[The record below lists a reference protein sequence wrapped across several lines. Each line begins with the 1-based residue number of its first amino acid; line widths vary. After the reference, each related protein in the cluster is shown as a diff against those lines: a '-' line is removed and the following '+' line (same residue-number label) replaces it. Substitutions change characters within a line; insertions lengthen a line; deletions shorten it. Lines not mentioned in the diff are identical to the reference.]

1 LPTNLLFEAM
11 QTDLQTLRKLIRQG
25 EGLRLEFKLKTTH
38 PEKIVREIV
47 AFANTEGGLLLIGV
61 SDDKQIYGAKF
72 PDEDEYVIEKA
83 IKEYCSPPIDYTI
96 ERIPIAEDSE
106 REVLLFHI
114 AKSSQMPHQIIK
126 GEDKGKV
133 YVRVADR
140 SIQASKEMR
149 TILKE
154 TQKNKQFRFNYGEKE
169 QKLMAYLAKNS
180 AITVAQFTNIA
191 NISRKTAS
199 RTLVLLCLA
208 NVLRIQAGE
217 EEDLFLL
224 ADSFEVAR

>member
-1 LPTNLLFEAM
+1 M
-11 QTDLQTLRKLIRQG
+11 QTDLQTLRKLVKQG
-25 EGLRLEFKLKTTH
+25 EGLYLEFKLKTTH

-47 AFANTEGGLLLIGV
+47 AFANTQGGQLLIGV

-72 PDEDEYVIEKA
+72 PDEDEYVIQKA
-83 IKEYCSPPIDYTI
+83 INEYCSPPIDYRI

-106 REVLLFHI
+106 REVLLLHI
-114 AKSSQMPHQIIK
+114 EKSRKAPHQIIK
-126 GEDKGKV
+126 GDDKGKV

-154 TQKNKQFRFNYGEKE
+154 SRKHKQFRFNYGEKE
-169 QKLMAYLAKNS
+169 QKLMSYLAMHS
-180 AITVAQFTNIA
+180 AITVAQFAHIA
-191 NISRKTAS
+191 NIAPKKAS

-208 NVLRIQAGE
+208 NVLRIEAHE

-224 ADSFEVAR
+224 ANNLEVAQ

>member
-1 LPTNLLFEAM
+1 M
-11 QTDLQTLRKLIRQG
+11 
-25 EGLRLEFKLKTTH
+25 
-38 PEKIVREIV
+38 
-47 AFANTEGGLLLIGV
+47 
-61 SDDKQIYGAKF
+61 
-72 PDEDEYVIEKA
+72 IEKA
-83 IKEYCSPPIDYTI
+83 IKEYCSPPIEYTV

-114 AKSSQMPHQIIK
+114 KKSAQVPHQIIK
-126 GEDKGKV
+126 GDDKGKV

-169 QKLMAYLAKNS
+169 QKLMAYLAENNV
-180 AITVAQFTNIA
+180 ITVAQFANIA
-191 NISRKTAS
+191 NISPKTAS

-208 NVLRIQAGE
+208 NVLRIQAHE
-217 EEDLFLL
+217 EEDLFVL
-224 ADSFEVAR
+224 ADNLEVA

>member
-1 LPTNLLFEAM
+1 MPTNLLFEAM

>member
-1 LPTNLLFEAM
+1 M

-25 EGLRLEFKLKTTH
+25 EGLHLEFKLKTTH

-47 AFANTEGGLLLIGV
+47 AFANTDGGLLLIGV
-61 SDDKQIYGAKF
+61 SDDKQILGAKF
-72 PDEDEYVIEKA
+72 PDEDEYVIQKA
-83 IKEYCSPPIDYTI
+83 IDEYCSPPIDYTI
-96 ERIPIAEDSE
+96 ERIPIAEESE

-114 AKSSQMPHQIIK
+114 EKSKQAPHQIIK
-126 GEDKGKV
+126 GDDKGKV

-154 TQKNKQFRFNYGEKE
+154 NKKNKQFRFNYGEKE
-169 QKLMAYLAKNS
+169 QKLMSYLAIHS
-180 AITVAQFTNIA
+180 AITVAQFAEVAGIA
-191 NISRKTAS
+191 TKTAS

-217 EEDLFLL
+217 EEDTFYL
-224 ADSFEVAR
+224 ADNLEITR